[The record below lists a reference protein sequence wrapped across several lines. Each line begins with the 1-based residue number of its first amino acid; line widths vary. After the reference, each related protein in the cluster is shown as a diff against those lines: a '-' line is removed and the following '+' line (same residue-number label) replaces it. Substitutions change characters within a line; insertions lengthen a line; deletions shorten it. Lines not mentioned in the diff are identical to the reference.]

1 MTTIKEQ
8 LISKVA
14 AEDNIPNCKIT
25 IVGAGSVGMA
35 CAICILM
42 KELVDE
48 LALVD
53 AEADKLRG
61 ETLDLLHG
69 SIFLTTSKIVGG
81 KDYSISKNSKLVI
94 VTAGARQKEGE
105 SRLDLVQRNVAIMKS
120 IIPNIIQHSPD
131 CKIII
136 VTNPVDILTYVAWKI
151 SGLPVNCVFGSG
163 CNLDSAR
170 FRYFI
175 GEKLGIHPTS
185 CHGWIVG
192 EHGDSSVP
200 LWSGVNVAGFPLK
213 CLNPEIGSD
222 SDKEQW
228 KTVHKQVINS
238 AYDILKLKGYTS
250 WAVALSVTN
259 LSETILK
266 NLRRV
271 HPVST
276 LVKGSYGVNEEVFLS
291 IPCILGRNGISDI
304 VKMNLNSE
312 EENLLKKSAD
322 TLWNIQKDVTL

>member
-8 LISKVA
+8 LISNVA
-14 AEDNIPNCKIT
+14 AEDHTPQCKIT

-35 CAICILM
+35 CAICILL

-61 ETLDLLHG
+61 ETMDLLHG

-81 KDYSISKNSKLVI
+81 KDYKISENSKLVI

-105 SRLDLVQRNVAIMKS
+105 TRLDLVQRNVAVMKS
-120 IIPNIIQHSPD
+120 IIPNIMQHSPD

-151 SGLPVNCVFGSG
+151 SGLPANRVIGSG

-175 GEKLGIHPTS
+175 GEKLGIHSTS

-213 CLNPEIGSD
+213 CLNPDIGTD

-228 KTVHKQVINS
+228 KTVHKQVVNRACMEYRKKS
-238 AYDILKLKGYTS
+238 S
-250 WAVALSVTN
+250 SV
-259 LSETILK
+259 S
-266 NLRRV
+266 
-271 HPVST
+271 PVSW
-276 LVKGSYGVNEEVFLS
+276 GEMASQ
-291 IPCILGRNGISDI
+291 IL
-304 VKMNLNSE
+304 
-312 EENLLKKSAD
+312 
-322 TLWNIQKDVTL
+322 